1 MSTTTDST
9 ALSPA
14 TQQLVQSTI
23 HTAKQNGEQLL
34 NILNNHD
41 IEASIAQAV
50 KLLEP
55 LARDGV
61 TVNDSYTV
69 GGSLQN
75 QLPSKGYY
83 QLWLSVTAELDKFEQ
98 YLVDLT
104 DPILTKT
111 LIENLYERVQY
122 HEQILQRLYLMI
134 VVGSWLV
141 RAKIKTFYEIF
152 EDLIEM
158 SSAIQS
164 SQRGLF
170 LRSYI
175 LQKISYFIK
184 NVEDYSN
191 TSTEQFVEVIL
202 TNFRE
207 MNKLWVRMQFQGRLR
222 DFDKRKQERS
232 HIRML
237 IGKNLVYLS
246 NLGETRLSQEI
257 YNNQVLP
264 VLLSQAIA
272 SRDIVTQDYLFEC
285 IVQVYNDEF
294 HLNSQPIYMAELAKV
309 VPGVAVNSILSGFIE
324 RIQEQSIINYER
336 DRKTEDEEVSE
347 EGRESRE
354 ENCLQLL
361 QKV

>member
-1 MSTTTDST
+1 M
-9 ALSPA
+9 
-14 TQQLVQSTI
+14 
-23 HTAKQNGEQLL
+23 
-34 NILNNHD
+34 
-41 IEASIAQAV
+41 
-50 KLLEP
+50 
-55 LARDGV
+55 
-61 TVNDSYTV
+61 
-69 GGSLQN
+69 
-75 QLPSKGYY
+75 
-83 QLWLSVTAELDKFEQ
+83 
-98 YLVDLT
+98 DLT
-104 DPILTKT
+104 DPILTEK

-141 RAKIKTFYEIF
+141 RAKIKTFHEIF

-184 NVEDYSN
+184 NVEDYSEN

-222 DFDKRKQERS
+222 DFEKRKQERN

-246 NLGETRLSQEI
+246 NLGETRLSQDI

-264 VLLSQAIA
+264 VLLSQAILLLFFA
-272 SRDIVTQDYLFEC
+272 KNFYRISSR
-285 IVQVYNDEF
+285 
-294 HLNSQPIYMAELAKV
+294 
-309 VPGVAVNSILSGFIE
+309 
-324 RIQEQSIINYER
+324 
-336 DRKTEDEEVSE
+336 
-347 EGRESRE
+347 
-354 ENCLQLL
+354 
-361 QKV
+361 

>member
-1 MSTTTDST
+1 M
-9 ALSPA
+9 
-14 TQQLVQSTI
+14 
-23 HTAKQNGEQLL
+23 
-34 NILNNHD
+34 
-41 IEASIAQAV
+41 
-50 KLLEP
+50 
-55 LARDGV
+55 
-61 TVNDSYTV
+61 
-69 GGSLQN
+69 
-75 QLPSKGYY
+75 
-83 QLWLSVTAELDKFEQ
+83 
-98 YLVDLT
+98 T
-104 DPILTKT
+104 DPILTKK

-141 RAKIKTFYEIF
+141 RAKIKTFHEIF

-184 NVEDYSN
+184 NVEDYSEN

-222 DFDKRKQERS
+222 DFEKRKQERN

-246 NLGETRLSQEI
+246 NLGETRLSQDI

-294 HLNSQPIYMAELAKV
+294 HLNSQPIYMAELAKA

-336 DRKTEDEEVSE
+336 NGKGEDGDEKLE
-347 EGRESRE
+347 EGREVSQE
-354 ENCLQLL
+354 KNLQLL